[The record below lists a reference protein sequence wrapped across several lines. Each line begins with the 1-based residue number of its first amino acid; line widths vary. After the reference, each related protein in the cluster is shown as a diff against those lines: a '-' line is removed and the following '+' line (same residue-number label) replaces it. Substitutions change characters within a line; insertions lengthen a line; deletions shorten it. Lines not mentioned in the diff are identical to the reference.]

1 MIRFDD
7 DTELSLDGVLF
18 RYSLDDL
25 AVMSNMLLVWEYDGG
40 PLASHH
46 GMMFWDDQEFSAMEQ
61 QPQQTFIMQT
71 ALPQRYFGNKN
82 KTPQYDGL
90 IARYFQWKR
99 ERLPTLVRCLRA
111 FHGTVFRSSVPCVYR
126 GIDYVRQHDS
136 PMKMLLWC
144 YVQSRQHGIIET
156 SSNVIAASQQQHKI
170 SKTVY
175 AVWSLFKAM
184 KAHGAA
190 LHENFRVVVVVSTG
204 SGGETYKTLYKKFRS
219 NHLESLSKYAWKRM
233 NESLFYAFSH
243 LALQWWIPHNYFK
256 LIAKK

>member
-1 MIRFDD
+1 
-7 DTELSLDGVLF
+7 
-18 RYSLDDL
+18 
-25 AVMSNMLLVWEYDGG
+25 
-40 PLASHH
+40 
-46 GMMFWDDQEFSAMEQ
+46 
-61 QPQQTFIMQT
+61 
-71 ALPQRYFGNKN
+71 
-82 KTPQYDGL
+82 
-90 IARYFQWKR
+90 
-99 ERLPTLVRCLRA
+99 
-111 FHGTVFRSSVPCVYR
+111 VYR

-156 SSNVIAASQQQHKI
+156 SSNVIAASQQQQHKI

-243 LALQWWIPHNYFK
+243 LALQWWIPHKYFK
-256 LIAKK
+256 FLKK